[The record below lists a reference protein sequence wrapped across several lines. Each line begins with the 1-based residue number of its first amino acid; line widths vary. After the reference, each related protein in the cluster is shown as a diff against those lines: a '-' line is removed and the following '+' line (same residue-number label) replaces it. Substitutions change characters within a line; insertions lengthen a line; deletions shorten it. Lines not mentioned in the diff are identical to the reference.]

1 MENRSVV
8 GEQVQLSLDI
18 PEPRHKAED
27 RKESVSRLLGDE
39 GIPAADNSIS
49 GLHET
54 TGRHSNWLA
63 STGAVA
69 ASILLYLAVMP
80 ETPEPTSATIA
91 DNFVGMELAP
101 VNPIERHLPEFK
113 LSEETAILQVGLFRH
128 LKGAESSQRH
138 LTALGLSP
146 EIIKRVTVDGVMYAL
161 VIHSH
166 SQAEHQVVLDKLQA
180 NDLTYFHQRRQG

>member
-1 MENRSVV
+1 MENRPVG

-27 RKESVSRLLGDE
+27 REGSGSRLLRNE
-39 GIPAADNSIS
+39 GKPAADNSIS

-54 TGRHSNWLA
+54 ASRHSNWMA
-63 STGAVA
+63 STVAVA

-80 ETPEPTSATIA
+80 ETPEQTSATIA

-101 VNPIERHLPEFK
+101 VNPVERHLPEFK
-113 LSEETAILQVGLFRH
+113 LSDETAILQLGLFRH
-128 LKGAESSQRH
+128 LEGAESSQRH

-146 EIIKRVTVDGVMYAL
+146 EIIKRVTVDGVLYTL
-161 VIHSH
+161 VIHSR
-166 SQAEHQVVLDKLQA
+166 SEAEHQVVLDKLQA

>member
-1 MENRSVV
+1 MENRPVG

-18 PEPRHKAED
+18 PRPRHKAED
-27 RKESVSRLLGDE
+27 REGFGSRPLTDKGK
-39 GIPAADNSIS
+39 PAADNSIS

-54 TGRHSNWLA
+54 AGRHSNWMTF
-63 STGAVA
+63 TGAVA

-80 ETPEPTSATIA
+80 EMPEQTSATIT

-101 VNPIERHLPEFK
+101 VNPIERNLPEFK
-113 LSEETAILQVGLFRH
+113 LSDETAILQVGLFRH

-161 VIHSH
+161 VIHSRNE
-166 SQAEHQVVLDKLQA
+166 AEHQVVLDKLQA
-180 NDLTYFHQRRQG
+180 NDLTYFPQRRQG